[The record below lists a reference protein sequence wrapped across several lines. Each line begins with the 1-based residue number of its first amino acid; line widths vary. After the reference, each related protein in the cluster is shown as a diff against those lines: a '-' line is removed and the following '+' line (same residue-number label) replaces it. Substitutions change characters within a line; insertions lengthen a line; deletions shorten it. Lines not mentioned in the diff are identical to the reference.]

1 MFENG
6 NKVNYSYIRII
17 FLFLVFMVILSEN
30 VDKAF
35 FKENETVEKIVAKW
49 DALFDFK
56 RLFKSDDVDIEKL
69 SLTFNDMAKYLIEN
83 DFGGTYKLN
92 IVMFPIIVRL
102 MRTYKLTEID
112 VKELVDTW
120 IEKSHNLFKLFENS
134 SNILN
139 NFMKVDV
146 EAEVCDL
153 FSKIY
158 VCKMIEDGKYK
169 LEKVEN

>member
-1 MFENG
+1 
-6 NKVNYSYIRII
+6 
-17 FLFLVFMVILSEN
+17 
-30 VDKAF
+30 
-35 FKENETVEKIVAKW
+35 
-49 DALFDFK
+49 
-56 RLFKSDDVDIEKL
+56 
-69 SLTFNDMAKYLIEN
+69 
-83 DFGGTYKLN
+83 
-92 IVMFPIIVRL
+92 MFPIIVRL

-120 IEKSHNLFKLFENS
+120 IEKSPNLFKLFENS

-158 VCKMIEDGKYK
+158 VYKMIEDGKYK
-169 LEKVEN
+169 LEKV